1 MEAPSGAR
9 TQVQRSTNGKS
20 PATCRQCYEV
30 LTIFVLVPYT
40 EVFSNQLLDDLDK
53 LWELRY
59 WIPDPTDPKKCVVEV
74 GR

>member
-1 MEAPSGAR
+1 MKKTPQ
-9 TQVQRSTNGKS
+9 TLDNQTNVVFF
-20 PATCRQCYEV
+20 R
-30 LTIFVLVPYT
+30 VPYT

>member
-1 MEAPSGAR
+1 MHGWR
-9 TQVQRSTNGKS
+9 KS
-20 PATCRQCYEV
+20 CTKKDRGGG
-30 LTIFVLVPYT
+30 LFLVPYT